1 MEFTELLK
9 FIDLEDQRLK
19 NYYGNYIDEEKRIL
33 ARTVKLTEEL
43 GELCNEVLA
52 ANSLQR
58 KQKLDKTDKNNLGEE
73 FADVI
78 ITALLLSKSMNIDIE
93 KLYTRF
99 SEHNRYS
106 LEDIE
111 WLLADN
117 GFKINKIEKLTD
129 LHCLFIASV

>member
-93 KLYTRF
+93 KVLQ
-99 SEHNRYS
+99 
-106 LEDIE
+106 DKII
-111 WLLADN
+111 
-117 GFKINKIEKLTD
+117 KINERYQ
-129 LHCLFIASV
+129 